1 MQHSVMATDLDTI
14 MTDLPVDPDAQ
25 ATVSDF
31 LDYTEYLPSDLSRS
45 LTLIRNLDERYLS
58 SVTNVHNLAVAY
70 SRIPNVSPEDGH
82 NPQYLRENISTNLDY
97 AIRSRESS
105 YAEAKR
111 LSEVIDRYFNR
122 LTSITS
128 KLNSLPKPPSRDPTP
143 VPQQSLASSRRNKL
157 GSKDDGRHKKTPLK
171 KGLDGT
177 PHPRIRLRLE
187 GPRATGSSGRV
198 TDPAPRPRHRT
209 QKVTVPGEVL
219 PPRNPD
225 SPSSDSDSE
234 WEFQPPSPVPMATS
248 RVGAPS
254 RNRLI
259 KTTPKSLKTP
269 KTPRIRISKEIKTP
283 HTPSHKSPNES
294 RSPGAIGTN
303 VHSSIAGISTTNAIS
318 LLQPPPPDAKPGS
331 EHAPWLS
338 LTEWEMAKLRKR
350 MKKNAVWV
358 PSSTRIRRELTE
370 AGRGPENYRTQ
381 KARAEA
387 SGEEFIDEAHIAT
400 TIRVRPLAQGEISA
414 GPLGP
419 EETRL
424 TNKGTQLNEAKK
436 LKRER
441 LAREAAAEAA
451 AQAEQAAKKLGD
463 IGNTFKNLFPQTPT
477 KANGNPSQLGANPNA
492 KRTAKATEARKEKAR
507 ERKRKLEELA
517 EQERL
522 EMEAEGQPKPPE
534 TVSQVTQS
542 ETVERHMIDVDML
555 AKTQMDP
562 QEHQRS
568 QEDEEQDE
576 THDAERNEPSE
587 EEIVS
592 DKIIESES
600 RTEIDNQ
607 SESENESGTESGT
620 DGGDEG
626 DGGEEK
632 NALINEQAQEKA
644 KQEELEREQE
654 RERQREIA
662 LQMERQR
669 EIEKQRQAEIEM
681 EKQREIEK
689 AKQREEETRREKERV
704 AQREKELELERIKK
718 QREREL
724 EIEKEQE
731 LAKQREEAMEI
742 EREKEREIARQKAME
757 EEREKEREMQRETE
771 RQVQREMEIRQ
782 EMAQKL
788 LEEQQ
793 RQQQLEQRDKEQE
806 QKQEEEH
813 LEDLEAEGGDEFE
826 EEEEEEEDEDEDEE
840 EEMVAV
846 ERGEKGK
853 GREAISILIPT
864 NGKRSISP
872 SPIETTDPQDEPS
885 PKRRRIIQRREGSSI
900 LSTATTTTTIPLAPQ
915 ASPPPVLIEV
925 TPQVK
930 NLKGILRNSKSV
942 TRSRRLSLNL
952 KGPALHV
959 EPLPSRTRPSP
970 RTSRSTVAAQ
980 TPTPSTRELP
990 SRSRP
995 NARTPS
1001 RRSSNVDQTP
1011 TPLDREHLRRK
1022 PSTPAAA
1029 PHTVTTTP
1037 ASRLRKRPEAA
1048 AAGGSDRRQKS
1059 STRKAGS
1066 AAAANAR
1073 RAGRD
1078 SKVQEEE
1085 EEYDE
1090 ENTEEDADMD
1100 PRYCYCN
1107 DVSFG
1112 TMIWCEHPR
1121 CKYKWFHLKCVG
1133 MTKAPPK
1140 EVKWYCDEC
1149 RAKPGKK

>member
-1 MQHSVMATDLDTI
+1 

-70 SRIPNVSPEDGH
+70 SQIPNVPLDNRN

-111 LSEVIDRYFNR
+111 VSEVIDRYFNR
-122 LTSITS
+122 LTSIIS
-128 KLNSLPKPPSRDPTP
+128 KLTSLPKPPSRDPTP
-143 VPQQSLASSRRNKL
+143 VPQQSLASSRRNKS
-157 GSKDDGRHKKTPLK
+157 GSKDDGRYRKTPLK

-225 SPSSDSDSE
+225 SPSSDTDSE
-234 WEFQPPSPVPMATS
+234 WEFRPPSPVPMATS
-248 RVGAPS
+248 RVGVPS

-259 KTTPKSLKTP
+259 KTTPKPLKTP
-269 KTPRIRISKEIKTP
+269 KTPRIRISKELKTP

-294 RSPGAIGTN
+294 RSPGTLGTN

-370 AGRGPENYRTQ
+370 AGRGPENYRIQ

-419 EETRL
+419 EEMRL

-477 KANGNPSQLGANPNA
+477 KANGNPSQHGTNLNA

-507 ERKRKLEELA
+507 ERKRKLEQLV
-517 EQERL
+517 EQQRL
-522 EMEAEGQPKPPE
+522 EIQAQRQPKPPE
-534 TVSQVTQS
+534 PVTEVTES
-542 ETVERHMIDVDML
+542 ETVERHVTDVDML
-555 AKTQMDP
+555 AETQTDP

-568 QEDEEQDE
+568 KEDEEQKE
-576 THDAERNEPSE
+576 TPDSERNEPSG
-587 EEIVS
+587 EIVF
-592 DKIIESES
+592 DKIIESET

-607 SESENESGTESGT
+607 NGSENESGTESGT
-620 DGGDEG
+620 DAGDEG
-626 DGGEEK
+626 DGGKER

-662 LQMERQR
+662 LQLERQR
-669 EIEKQRQAEIEM
+669 EIERQRQAEIEM
-681 EKQREIEK
+681 EKQREIER
-689 AKQREEETRREKERV
+689 ARQREEETKRERERAAQKEM
-704 AQREKELELERIKK
+704 ELELERIKK
-718 QREREL
+718 QREREM
-724 EIEKEQE
+724 EIEKEKE
-731 LAKQREEAMEI
+731 LAKQKEKAMEI
-742 EREKEREIARQKAME
+742 EREKQREIARQKAME
-757 EEREKEREMQRETE
+757 EEREKEREKEREMQRETE
-771 RQVQREMEIRQ
+771 RQVQREMDIRQ

-788 LEEQQ
+788 LEDQQ
-793 RQQQLEQRDKEQE
+793 RQQQLDQMDKEQE
-806 QKQEEEH
+806 QKQKQKQKQEQKQEH
-813 LEDLEAEGGDEFE
+813 LEDVKAEGGDELE
-826 EEEEEEEDEDEDEE
+826 EEEGDENEVEEEGI
-840 EEMVAV
+840 VAA
-846 ERGEKGK
+846 ELGEKGK
-853 GREAISILIPT
+853 GEEAISTLILT
-864 NGKRSISP
+864 KGKRSISP
-872 SPIETTDPQDEPS
+872 SPIKTTDPQEEPS
-885 PKRRRIIQRREGSSI
+885 PKRRRIIQRREAPSI
-900 LSTATTTTTIPLAPQ
+900 LSTTATTTTIPLAPE
-915 ASPPPVLIEV
+915 ASPPPVSIAA

-930 NLKGILRNSKSV
+930 NLKGILRNSTPV
-942 TRSRRLSLNL
+942 TRSRRLSWTL
-952 KGPALHV
+952 KGPAPQV

-980 TPTPSTRELP
+980 TPAPNTRELP
-990 SRSRP
+990 SRFRP
-995 NARTPS
+995 NARAPS
-1001 RRSSNVDQTP
+1001 RRSSAVDQPP
-1011 TPLDREHLRRK
+1011 TTLDREHLRRK

-1037 ASRLRKRPEAA
+1037 ASRLRKRPEGAA
-1048 AAGGSDRRQKS
+1048 VAASEGRQKS

-1078 SKVQEEE
+1078 AKVKEEE

-1090 ENTEEDADMD
+1090 ENTEEDPDLD

-1112 TMIWCEHPR
+1112 MMIWCEHPQ
-1121 CKYKWFHLKCVG
+1121 CKYNWFHLKCVG
-1133 MTKAPPK
+1133 ITKAPPK

-1149 RAKPGKK
+1149 RAKPGKR

>member
-1 MQHSVMATDLDTI
+1 

-70 SRIPNVSPEDGH
+70 SQIPNVSLDNRN

-111 LSEVIDRYFNR
+111 VSEVIDRYFNR
-122 LTSITS
+122 LTSIIS

-143 VPQQSLASSRRNKL
+143 VPQQSLASSRRNKS
-157 GSKDDGRHKKTPLK
+157 GSKDDGRYRKSPLK

-225 SPSSDSDSE
+225 SPSSDTDSE
-234 WEFQPPSPVPMATS
+234 WEFRPPSPVPMATS
-248 RVGAPS
+248 RVGVPS

-259 KTTPKSLKTP
+259 KTTPKPLKTP
-269 KTPRIRISKEIKTP
+269 KTPRIRLSKELKTP

-294 RSPGAIGTN
+294 RSPGALGTN

-318 LLQPPPPDAKPGS
+318 LLQPPPSDAKPGS

-370 AGRGPENYRTQ
+370 AGRGPENYRIQ

-477 KANGNPSQLGANPNA
+477 KANGNPSQLGTNPNA

-507 ERKRKLEELA
+507 ERKRKLEQLV
-517 EQERL
+517 EQQRL
-522 EMEAEGQPKPPE
+522 EIQAQRQPKPPE
-534 TVSQVTQS
+534 PAIPLTES
-542 ETVERHMIDVDML
+542 ETVERHVTDVDML
-555 AKTQMDP
+555 AETQTDP
-562 QEHQRS
+562 QEHQKS
-568 QEDEEQDE
+568 KEDEEQKE
-576 THDAERNEPSE
+576 TPDAERNEPSGE
-587 EEIVS
+587 MVF
-592 DKIIESES
+592 DKIFGSET

-607 SESENESGTESGT
+607 SGSENESGTESGT
-620 DGGDEG
+620 DAGDEG
-626 DGGEEK
+626 DGGEER

-662 LQMERQR
+662 LQLERQR

-689 AKQREEETRREKERV
+689 AKQREEETKRERER
-704 AQREKELELERIKK
+704 AAKRELELELERIKK
-718 QREREL
+718 QREREM
-724 EIEKEQE
+724 EIEKEKE
-731 LAKQREEAMEI
+731 LAKQREKAMEI
-742 EREKEREIARQKAME
+742 EREKQREIARQKAME

-771 RQVQREMEIRQ
+771 RQVQREMDIRQ

-806 QKQEEEH
+806 QKQKQEH
-813 LEDLEAEGGDEFE
+813 LEDVEAEGGDELE
-826 EEEEEEEDEDEDEE
+826 EEEEEEGDEDEE
-840 EEMVAV
+840 EEIVAV
-846 ERGEKGK
+846 ELGEKGK
-853 GREAISILIPT
+853 GREAISTLILT
-864 NGKRSISP
+864 KGKRSISP
-872 SPIETTDPQDEPS
+872 SPIETTDPQEEPS
-885 PKRRRIIQRREGSSI
+885 PKRRRIIQRREAPSI
-900 LSTATTTTTIPLAPQ
+900 LSTATTTTTIPLAPE
-915 ASPPPVLIEV
+915 ASPTPVSIV
-925 TPQVK
+925 ATPQVK
-930 NLKGILRNSKSV
+930 NLKGILRKSTPV
-942 TRSRRLSLNL
+942 TRSRRLSLTL
-952 KGPALHV
+952 KGPAPQV
-959 EPLPSRTRPSP
+959 ESLPSRTRPSP

-980 TPTPSTRELP
+980 TPAPNTRELP
-990 SRSRP
+990 SRSRQK
-995 NARTPS
+995 ARTPS
-1001 RRSSNVDQTP
+1001 RRSSAADQPP
-1011 TPLDREHLRRK
+1011 TTLDREHLRRK

-1029 PHTVTTTP
+1029 PHTVTTTS
-1037 ASRLRKRPEAA
+1037 ASRLRKRPEGAA
-1048 AAGGSDRRQKS
+1048 AAASEGRQKS

-1073 RAGRD
+1073 RAVRD
-1078 SKVQEEE
+1078 AKVQEEE

-1090 ENTEEDADMD
+1090 ENTEEDPDMD

-1112 TMIWCEHPR
+1112 TMIWCEHPQ
-1121 CKYKWFHLKCVG
+1121 CKYNWFHLKCVG

-1149 RAKPGKK
+1149 RAKPGKR